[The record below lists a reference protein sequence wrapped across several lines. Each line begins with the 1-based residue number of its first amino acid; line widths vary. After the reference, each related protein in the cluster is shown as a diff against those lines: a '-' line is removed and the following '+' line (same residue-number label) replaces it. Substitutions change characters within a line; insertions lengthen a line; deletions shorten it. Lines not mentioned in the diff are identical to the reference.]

1 MVERQEEQPPISM
14 WLDIVWKQ
22 KWLVLAFITLVLTA
36 AVLFTN
42 RQPRIYQA
50 VTQIIVEL
58 NAPRYMAGQGNDVVS
73 LGSGNS
79 WNTRE
84 FFETQYRI
92 MRSRM
97 VAKKVVQNLG
107 LDKDLGFLGVTK
119 IEDPEKRA
127 RRLKNADAISIL
139 VGRLSVV
146 PVSDSRVVLIKV
158 RDENPARAA
167 RIADAVA
174 SAYAA
179 QNVDR
184 KVSAASDAVN
194 WLSKQADSLKNELIN
209 AERALLQ
216 YKHDNEILGA
226 TLADKQNFIGLDLQ
240 DARRQLRDARRER
253 VGLRSKLDQVRTL
266 SAIEAQS
273 SVTEILGNG
282 LIQRLKE
289 RRVQFQNERADL
301 LKSKLPKHPEV
312 KVIDQKIKRVEKAL
326 NQEVKG
332 IRLSLERSHKAL
344 AAGETKLASEVG
356 GLEQQAK
363 KLQAHE
369 LAYRRLQ
376 ANLES
381 KKGLHGQMLG
391 RLKEA
396 QLQAET
402 RANNVRVLDAALVPK
417 SPVLPRMLL
426 NLAVAAILA
435 LVGSL
440 GLAFFMYRLDNT
452 IKNQQQL
459 EAYGLTFLGIVPSIR
474 SVRGRGGLPK
484 ELGNPDRCVIEHPRS
499 SVAECVRI
507 IRTNLLFMA
516 SENALGSI
524 MVTSAGPREGKTTT
538 CVNIGATM
546 AMSGTRTLLI
556 DSDLRRPRLHKI
568 FGMTNE
574 RGLTNLVMDADVR
587 VADMVKATEVER
599 LDILCSGPLPPNPSE
614 LLHTQGFRRT
624 LEKLGNEYDRLIFD
638 SPPIGAVTDAQIL
651 GQQVDGT
658 ILVVRAGDTRREM
671 VAKAT
676 GLLSSVNIRV
686 LGALLNNLD
695 VSQRGYGQYYYQ
707 YYRQQGDETTVEQ
720 TVEQT

>member
-1 MVERQEEQPPISM
+1 M
-14 WLDIVWKQ
+14 
-22 KWLVLAFITLVLTA
+22 
-36 AVLFTN
+36 
-42 RQPRIYQA
+42 
-50 VTQIIVEL
+50 
-58 NAPRYMAGQGNDVVS
+58 
-73 LGSGNS
+73 
-79 WNTRE
+79 
-84 FFETQYRI
+84 
-92 MRSRM
+92 
-97 VAKKVVQNLG
+97 
-107 LDKDLGFLGVTK
+107 
-119 IEDPEKRA
+119 
-127 RRLKNADAISIL
+127 
-139 VGRLSVV
+139 
-146 PVSDSRVVLIKV
+146 LIKV
-158 RDENPARAA
+158 RDQNPTRAA
-167 RIADAVA
+167 RIADTVA
-174 SAYAA
+174 DAYAA

-184 KVSAASDAVN
+184 KVSAASDAVS
-194 WLSKQADSLKNELIN
+194 WLAKQAQGLKNELSS
-209 AERALLQ
+209 AEGALLK

-226 TLADKQNFIGLDLQ
+226 SLADKQNFVGLDLQ

-253 VGLRSKLDQVRTL
+253 VRLRAKLDQVRSL

-289 RRVQFQNERADL
+289 RRVQFENEKADL
-301 LKSKLPKHPEV
+301 LKSKLPKHPDVRVVER
-312 KVIDQKIKRVEKAL
+312 KIQRVDKAL
-326 NQEVKG
+326 SQEVKG
-332 IRLSLERSHKAL
+332 IRQSLERSHKAL
-344 AAGETKLASEVG
+344 SASEGKLVSEVDE
-356 GLEQQAK
+356 LEEEAK
-363 KLQAHE
+363 QLQAHE

-376 ANLES
+376 TDLDS
-381 KKGLHGQMLG
+381 KKTLHSQMLG

-402 RANNVRVLDAALVPK
+402 RANNVRVLDAALVPNT
-417 SPVLPRMLL
+417 PVRPRMLL
-426 NLAVAAILA
+426 NLAVAAVLA
-435 LVGSL
+435 LFGSL
-440 GLAFFMYRLDNT
+440 GLAFFVDRLDNT

-459 EAYGLTFLGIVPSIR
+459 ESYGLTFLGIVPSVR
-474 SVRGRGGLPK
+474 SIRGRGGVPK
-484 ELGNPDRCVIEHPRS
+484 EIGDPDRCVIEHPHC

-546 AMSGTRTLLI
+546 AMSGSRTLLI

-568 FGMTNE
+568 FNMTNE

-587 VADMVKATEVER
+587 VADMVKATEVDQ

-624 LEKLGNEYDRLIFD
+624 LAKLGDEYDRLIFD
-638 SPPIGAVTDAQIL
+638 SPPVGAVTDAQIL

-658 ILVVRAGDTRREM
+658 VLVVRAGDTRREM

-676 GLLSSVNIRV
+676 RLLSSVNIRI

-707 YYRQQGDETTVEQ
+707 YYRQQADEVTAEQ
-720 TVEQT
+720 A